1 MTEEDFQNVA
11 NRFPIEGLVEDL
23 RASVRFFY
31 NVLSESDTGEEL
43 TDEVIDNYY
52 S

>member
-1 MTEEDFQNVA
+1 MTEKDFQNIA
-11 NRFPIEGLVEDL
+11 NRFSIEGLAEDL
-23 RASVRFFY
+23 RASVRFFD
-31 NVLSESDTGEEL
+31 NVLFESDTGEEL